1 MAKKK
6 KDKRSN
12 NDLHNIHIKPQIEE
26 QLSTPLHPPPQVAL
40 SSKYIKR
47 SSVIVLVSADNNI
60 MFLLKATKLKQTS
73 IFN

>member
-6 KDKRSN
+6 KDNRSN
-12 NDLHNIHIKPQIEE
+12 NDLRNIHIKPQIQEH
-26 QLSTPLHPPPQVAL
+26 LFTPPHSPPQVAL